1 MEVRHRGGR
10 HPRLAVVEYED
21 DIADLV
27 QTWLAQH
34 GLETVPI
41 GSGAGSWRE
50 MSAPDRAGAQNQFD
64 TTRQQPR
71 GASSAPNYE
80 EPAGWVNARGRR
92 RAHQS
97 ADDLIRVGPVAID
110 PSRRSV
116 QVNGIEVHLTPTEF
130 RLLRHLAENPDR
142 LVGHRELL
150 VTVWGH
156 GYEADIHLLQVTMR
170 SLRARI
176 ALVTDQPITE
186 TVYGA
191 GYRMA
196 CPDERSKPDLEHASW
211 TGRVP
216 NQRRR

>member
-1 MEVRHRGGR
+1 MEVRCRDGR
-10 HPRLAVVEYED
+10 QSVLVVVEDDD
-21 DIADLV
+21 DIANLV

-41 GSGAGSWRE
+41 GSGAGRRTD
-50 MSAPDRAGAQNQFD
+50 MTATDGAGGQFQFD
-64 TTRQQPR
+64 TALLRPLPSGLQC
-71 GASSAPNYE
+71 E
-80 EPAGWVNARGRR
+80 EAAGWAAAQSRGRASR
-92 RAHQS
+92 S
-97 ADDLIRVGPVAID
+97 ADDLIRVGTLEVD
-110 PSRRSV
+110 PARRSV
-116 QVNGIEVHLTPTEF
+116 HVDGVEVHLTPTEF

-156 GYEADIHLLQVTMR
+156 GYETDIHLLQVTMR

-196 CPDERSKPDLEHASW
+196 CPDRAVEA
-211 TGRVP
+211 
-216 NQRRR
+216 